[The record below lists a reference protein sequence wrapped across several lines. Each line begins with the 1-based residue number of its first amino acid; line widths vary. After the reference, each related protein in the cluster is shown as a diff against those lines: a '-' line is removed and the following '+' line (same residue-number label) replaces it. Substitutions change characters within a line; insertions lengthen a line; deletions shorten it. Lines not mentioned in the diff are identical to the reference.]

1 MGAAT
6 FWLFRALNKSHS
18 ALISYPIEFVFNV
31 DSTVIMNPLPTT
43 IKIDV
48 SSGGWN
54 LFRRTLIF
62 SIDPIQVE
70 LDNPSEVNFL
80 TQSFLSPIVEDQLK
94 GLTINYIVTDT
105 LFLSIERKITK
116 RMILKVDS
124 LSLPLEEDYQLMSN
138 ITILKVDSLSL
149 PLEEDYQLMSNITIQ
164 PDHVVLTGPKSI
176 INSFESDLYITLD
189 ENNIDEDFN
198 GRVEVPIVFED
209 LIKSYPSEVNVSF
222 EVDKF
227 KNVKIGVPIILQ
239 NFPSNRVTTLLD
251 SIVDVTYRVKE
262 SFKEDFS
269 SEDFYVV
276 LDYDFLKTD
285 SLGVPVLIKYP
296 DTLRTVSIDSQKVR
310 FRYENEE

>member
-18 ALISYPIEFVFNV
+18 ALISYPIEFVFNI
-31 DSTVIMNPLPTT
+31 DSTVVMNPLPTT

-138 ITILKVDSLSL
+138 ITI
-149 PLEEDYQLMSNITIQ
+149 Q
-164 PDHVVLTGPKSI
+164 PDHVVLIGPKSI
-176 INSFESDLYITLD
+176 INSFESDFYITLD

-209 LIKSYPSEVNVSF
+209 LIQSDPSEVNVSF
-222 EVDKF
+222 EVNKF

-251 SIVDVTYRVKE
+251 SIVNVTYRVKE

-296 DTLRTVSIDSQKVR
+296 DTLRTVSMDSQKVR

>member
-1 MGAAT
+1 MINFNKFTNNWKVVLISIMGAAT

-138 ITILKVDSLSL
+138 ITI
-149 PLEEDYQLMSNITIQ
+149 Q

-176 INSFESDLYITLD
+176 INSFESDFYITLD

-276 LDYDFLKTD
+276 LDYDFLKID

>member
-31 DSTVIMNPLPTT
+31 DSTVVMNSLPTT

-62 SIDPIQVE
+62 SIDPIKVE

-80 TQSFLSPIVEDQLK
+80 TKSFLSPIVEDQLK

-116 RMILKVDS
+116 QM
-124 LSLPLEEDYQLMSN
+124 
-138 ITILKVDSLSL
+138 ILKVDSLSL

-176 INSFESDLYITLD
+176 INSFESDFYITLD

-209 LIKSYPSEVNVSF
+209 LIQSYPSEVNVSF

-296 DTLRTVSIDSQKVR
+296 DTLRIVNIDSQKVR

>member
-31 DSTVIMNPLPTT
+31 DSTVVMNPLPTT

-138 ITILKVDSLSL
+138 ITI
-149 PLEEDYQLMSNITIQ
+149 Q

-176 INSFESDLYITLD
+176 INSFESDFYITLD

-209 LIKSYPSEVNVSF
+209 LIQSYPSEVNVSF

>member
-31 DSTVIMNPLPTT
+31 DSTVVMNPLPTT

-138 ITILKVDSLSL
+138 ITI
-149 PLEEDYQLMSNITIQ
+149 Q
-164 PDHVVLTGPKSI
+164 PDHVVLIGPKSI
-176 INSFESDLYITLD
+176 INSFESDFYITLD

-251 SIVDVTYRVKE
+251 SIVNVTYRVKE

-296 DTLRTVSIDSQKVR
+296 DTLRTVSMDSQKVR

>member
-18 ALISYPIEFVFNV
+18 ALISYPIEFVFNI
-31 DSTVIMNPLPTT
+31 DSTVVMNPLPTT

-62 SIDPIQVE
+62 SIDPIKVE

-116 RMILKVDS
+116 RMRLKVDS
-124 LSLPLEEDYQLMSN
+124 LSLPLEEDHQL
-138 ITILKVDSLSL
+138 I
-149 PLEEDYQLMSNITIQ
+149 SNITIQ
-164 PDHVVLTGPKSI
+164 PDHVVLIGPESI
-176 INSFESDLYITLD
+176 INSFETDFYITLN
-189 ENNIDEDFN
+189 ENNIDEDFD

-209 LIKSYPSEVNVSF
+209 LIQSDPSEVNVSF
-222 EVDKF
+222 EVNKF

-251 SIVDVTYRVKE
+251 SIVNVTYRVKE

-296 DTLRTVSIDSQKVR
+296 DTLRTVSMDPQKVR
-310 FRYENEE
+310 FRHENEE

>member
-1 MGAAT
+1 MIKFNFDKFTNNWKVVLFSIMGAAT

-18 ALISYPIEFVFNV
+18 ALISYPIEFVFNI
-31 DSTVIMNPLPTT
+31 DSTVVMNPLPTT

-62 SIDPIQVE
+62 SIDPIKVE

-116 RMILKVDS
+116 RMRLKVDS
-124 LSLPLEEDYQLMSN
+124 LSLPLEEDHQL
-138 ITILKVDSLSL
+138 I
-149 PLEEDYQLMSNITIQ
+149 SNITIQ
-164 PDHVVLTGPKSI
+164 PDHVVLIGPESI
-176 INSFESDLYITLD
+176 INSFETDFYITLN
-189 ENNIDEDFN
+189 ENNIDEDFD

-209 LIKSYPSEVNVSF
+209 LIQSDPSEVNVSF

-251 SIVDVTYRVKE
+251 SIVNVNYRVKE
-262 SFKEDFS
+262 SFKEEFS

-296 DTLRTVSIDSQKVR
+296 DTLRTVSMDPQKVR
-310 FRYENEE
+310 FRHENEE

>member
-1 MGAAT
+1 MINFNKFTNNWKVVLISIMGAAT

-31 DSTVIMNPLPTT
+31 DSTVVMNSLPTT

-62 SIDPIQVE
+62 SIDPIKVE

-80 TQSFLSPIVEDQLK
+80 TKSFLSPIVEDQLK

-116 RMILKVDS
+116 QM
-124 LSLPLEEDYQLMSN
+124 
-138 ITILKVDSLSL
+138 ILKVDSLSL

-176 INSFESDLYITLD
+176 INSFESDFYITLD

-209 LIKSYPSEVNVSF
+209 LIQSYPSEVNVSF

-296 DTLRTVSIDSQKVR
+296 DTLRIVNIDSQKVR

>member
-1 MGAAT
+1 MINFNKFTNNWKVVLISIMGAAT

-31 DSTVIMNPLPTT
+31 DSTVVMNPLPTT

-80 TQSFLSPIVEDQLK
+80 TQSFLRPIVEDQLK

-116 RMILKVDS
+116 QM
-124 LSLPLEEDYQLMSN
+124 
-138 ITILKVDSLSL
+138 ILKVDSLSL

-176 INSFESDLYITLD
+176 INSFESDFYITLD
-189 ENNIDEDFN
+189 ENNIDEDFY
-198 GRVEVPIVFED
+198 GRIEVPIVFED
-209 LIKSYPSEVNVSF
+209 LIQSDPSEVNVSF
-222 EVDKF
+222 EVEKF

-251 SIVDVTYRVKE
+251 SIVNVTYRVKE

-296 DTLRTVSIDSQKVR
+296 DTLRTVSMDSQKVR

>member
-18 ALISYPIEFVFNV
+18 ALISYPIEFVFNR
-31 DSTVIMNPLPTT
+31 DSTVVMNPLPKT

-62 SIDPIQVE
+62 SIDPIKVE

-116 RMILKVDS
+116 RMRLKVDS
-124 LSLPLEEDYQLMSN
+124 LSLPLEEDHQL
-138 ITILKVDSLSL
+138 I
-149 PLEEDYQLMSNITIQ
+149 SNITIQ
-164 PDHVVLTGPKSI
+164 PDHVVLIGPESI
-176 INSFESDLYITLD
+176 INSFETDFYITLD
-189 ENNIDEDFN
+189 ENNIDEDFD

-209 LIKSYPSEVNVSF
+209 LIQSDPGEVNVSF

-251 SIVDVTYRVKE
+251 SIVNVNYRVKE
-262 SFKEDFS
+262 SFKEEFS

-296 DTLRTVSIDSQKVR
+296 DTLRTVSMDPQKVR
-310 FRYENEE
+310 FRHENEE

>member
-1 MGAAT
+1 MIKFNFDKFTNNWKVVLFSIMGAAT
-6 FWLFRALNKSHS
+6 FWLFRALNKPHS
-18 ALISYPIEFVFNV
+18 ALISYPIEFVFNR
-31 DSTVIMNPLPTT
+31 DSTVVMNPLPKT

-62 SIDPIQVE
+62 SVDPLRVE

-116 RMILKVDS
+116 RMRLKVDS
-124 LSLPLEEDYQLMSN
+124 LSLPLEEDHQLISSIN
-138 ITILKVDSLSL
+138 
-149 PLEEDYQLMSNITIQ
+149 IQ
-164 PDHVVLTGPKSI
+164 PDHVVLIGPESI
-176 INSFESDLYITLD
+176 INSFEKDFYITPD
-189 ENNIDEDFN
+189 ENSIDENFD
-198 GRVEVPIVFED
+198 GAVEIPIVFED
-209 LIKSYPSEVNVSF
+209 LIQSDPREVNVKF

-227 KNVKIGVPIILQ
+227 KNVKIRVPIILQ
-239 NFPSNRVTTLLD
+239 NFSSKRVTTLLD
-251 SIVDVTYRVKE
+251 SMVNVTYRVRE
-262 SFKEDFS
+262 SFKEEFLP
-269 SEDFYVV
+269 EDFHVV
-276 LDYDFLKTD
+276 LDYDFLKID

-296 DTLRTVSIDSQKVR
+296 DTLRKVSIDPQKVR

>member
-138 ITILKVDSLSL
+138 ITI
-149 PLEEDYQLMSNITIQ
+149 Q

-176 INSFESDLYITLD
+176 INSFESDFYITLD

-209 LIKSYPSEVNVSF
+209 LIQSYPSEVNVSF

-239 NFPSNRVTTLLD
+239 NFPSNRVITLLD

>member
-18 ALISYPIEFVFNV
+18 ALISYPIEFVFNI
-31 DSTVIMNPLPTT
+31 DSTVVMNPLPTT

-62 SIDPIQVE
+62 SIDPIKVE

-116 RMILKVDS
+116 RMRLKVDS
-124 LSLPLEEDYQLMSN
+124 LSLPLEEDHQL
-138 ITILKVDSLSL
+138 I
-149 PLEEDYQLMSNITIQ
+149 SNITIQ
-164 PDHVVLTGPKSI
+164 PDHVVLIGPESI
-176 INSFESDLYITLD
+176 INSFETDFYITLD
-189 ENNIDEDFN
+189 ENNIDEDFD

-209 LIKSYPSEVNVSF
+209 LIQSDPSEVNVSF

-251 SIVDVTYRVKE
+251 SIVNVNYRVKE
-262 SFKEDFS
+262 SFKEEFS

-296 DTLRTVSIDSQKVR
+296 DTLRTVSMDPQKVR
-310 FRYENEE
+310 FRHENEK

>member
-18 ALISYPIEFVFNV
+18 ALISYPIEFVFNI
-31 DSTVIMNPLPTT
+31 DSTVVMNPLPTT

-62 SIDPIQVE
+62 SIDPIKVE

-124 LSLPLEEDYQLMSN
+124 LSLPLEEDHQL
-138 ITILKVDSLSL
+138 I
-149 PLEEDYQLMSNITIQ
+149 SNITIQ
-164 PDHVVLTGPKSI
+164 PDHVVLIGPESI
-176 INSFESDLYITLD
+176 INSFETDFYITLD
-189 ENNIDEDFN
+189 ENNIDEDFD

-209 LIKSYPSEVNVSF
+209 LIQSDPSEVNVSF

-251 SIVDVTYRVKE
+251 SIVNVTYRVKE

-296 DTLRTVSIDSQKVR
+296 DTLRTVSMDSQKVR

>member
-18 ALISYPIEFVFNV
+18 ALISYPIEFVFNI
-31 DSTVIMNPLPTT
+31 DSTVVMNPLPTT

-62 SIDPIQVE
+62 SIDPIKVE

-116 RMILKVDS
+116 RMRLKVDS
-124 LSLPLEEDYQLMSN
+124 LSLPLEEDH
-138 ITILKVDSLSL
+138 
-149 PLEEDYQLMSNITIQ
+149 QLMSNITIQ
-164 PDHVVLTGPKSI
+164 PDHVVLIGPESI
-176 INSFESDLYITLD
+176 INSFETDFYITLD
-189 ENNIDEDFN
+189 ENNIDEDFD

-209 LIKSYPSEVNVSF
+209 LIQSDPSEVNVSF

-251 SIVDVTYRVKE
+251 SIVNVTYRVKE
-262 SFKEDFS
+262 SFKEEFS

-296 DTLRTVSIDSQKVR
+296 DTLRTVSMDSSKSEISVR
-310 FRYENEE
+310 K

>member
-18 ALISYPIEFVFNV
+18 ALISYPIEFVFNI
-31 DSTVIMNPLPTT
+31 DSTVVMNPLPTT

-62 SIDPIQVE
+62 SIDPIKVE

-116 RMILKVDS
+116 RMRLKVDS
-124 LSLPLEEDYQLMSN
+124 LSLPLEEDHQL
-138 ITILKVDSLSL
+138 I
-149 PLEEDYQLMSNITIQ
+149 SNITIQ
-164 PDHVVLTGPKSI
+164 PDHVVLIGPESI
-176 INSFESDLYITLD
+176 INSFETDFYITLD
-189 ENNIDEDFN
+189 ENNIDEDFD

-209 LIKSYPSEVNVSF
+209 LIQSDPSEVNVSF
-222 EVDKF
+222 EVNKF

-251 SIVDVTYRVKE
+251 SIVNVNYRVKE
-262 SFKEDFS
+262 SFKEEFS

-296 DTLRTVSIDSQKVR
+296 DTLRTVSMDPQKVR
-310 FRYENEE
+310 FRHENEE

>member
-124 LSLPLEEDYQLMSN
+124 LSLPLEEN
-138 ITILKVDSLSL
+138 
-149 PLEEDYQLMSNITIQ
+149 YQLMSNITIQ

-176 INSFESDLYITLD
+176 INSFESDFYITLD

>member
-1 MGAAT
+1 MIKFNFDKFTNNWKVVLFSIMGAAT

-18 ALISYPIEFVFNV
+18 ALISYPIEFVFNI
-31 DSTVIMNPLPTT
+31 DSTVVMNPLPTT

-62 SIDPIQVE
+62 SIDPIKVE

-116 RMILKVDS
+116 RMRLKVDS
-124 LSLPLEEDYQLMSN
+124 LSLPLEEDHQL
-138 ITILKVDSLSL
+138 I
-149 PLEEDYQLMSNITIQ
+149 SNITIQ
-164 PDHVVLTGPKSI
+164 PDHVVLIGPESI
-176 INSFESDLYITLD
+176 INSFETDFYITLD
-189 ENNIDEDFN
+189 DNNIDEDFD

-209 LIKSYPSEVNVSF
+209 LIQSDPSEVNVSF

-251 SIVDVTYRVKE
+251 SIVNVNYRVKE
-262 SFKEDFS
+262 SFKEEFS

-296 DTLRTVSIDSQKVR
+296 DTLRTVSMDPQKVR
-310 FRYENEE
+310 FRHENEE

>member
-1 MGAAT
+1 MINFNKFTNNWKVVLFSIMGAAT

-31 DSTVIMNPLPTT
+31 DSAVIMNPLPTT

-80 TQSFLSPIVEDQLK
+80 TQSFLRPIVEDQLK

-138 ITILKVDSLSL
+138 ITI
-149 PLEEDYQLMSNITIQ
+149 Q
-164 PDHVVLTGPKSI
+164 PDHVVLIGPKSI
-176 INSFESDLYITLD
+176 INSFESDFYITLD

-209 LIKSYPSEVNVSF
+209 LIQSDPSEVNVSF
-222 EVDKF
+222 EVNKF

-251 SIVDVTYRVKE
+251 SIVNVTYRVKE

-296 DTLRTVSIDSQKVR
+296 DTLRTVSMDSQKVR

>member
-1 MGAAT
+1 MINFSNFTNNNWKVVLISITGAAT

-31 DSTVIMNPLPTT
+31 DSTVVMNPLPTT

-138 ITILKVDSLSL
+138 ITI
-149 PLEEDYQLMSNITIQ
+149 Q
-164 PDHVVLTGPKSI
+164 PDHVVLIGPKSI
-176 INSFESDLYITLD
+176 INSFESDFYITLD

-209 LIKSYPSEVNVSF
+209 LIQSDPSEVNVSF
-222 EVDKF
+222 EVNKF

-251 SIVDVTYRVKE
+251 SIVNVTYRVKE

-296 DTLRTVSIDSQKVR
+296 DTLRTVSMDSQKVR

>member
-31 DSTVIMNPLPTT
+31 DSTVVMNPLPTT

-138 ITILKVDSLSL
+138 ITI
-149 PLEEDYQLMSNITIQ
+149 Q

-176 INSFESDLYITLD
+176 INSFESDFYITLD

-209 LIKSYPSEVNVSF
+209 LIQSDPSEVNVSF
-222 EVDKF
+222 EVNKF

-296 DTLRTVSIDSQKVR
+296 DTLRTVSMDSQKVR

>member
-1 MGAAT
+1 MINFNKFTNNNWKVVLISIIGAAT

-18 ALISYPIEFVFNV
+18 ALISYPIEFVFNL
-31 DSTVIMNPLPTT
+31 DSTVVMNPLPTT

-80 TQSFLSPIVEDQLK
+80 TQSFMSPIVEDQLK
-94 GLTINYIVTDT
+94 GFNINYIVTDT
-105 LFLSIERKITK
+105 LFLSIERKTAK
-116 RMILKVDS
+116 WM
-124 LSLPLEEDYQLMSN
+124 
-138 ITILKVDSLSL
+138 TLKVDSLSL

-164 PDHVVLTGPKSI
+164 PDHVMLIGPKSI
-176 INSFESDLYITLD
+176 INSFESDFYITLD

-198 GRVEVPIVFED
+198 GWVEVPIVFED
-209 LIKSYPSEVNVSF
+209 LIQSDPSEVNVSF

-251 SIVDVTYRVKE
+251 SIVNVTYRVEE
-262 SFKEDFS
+262 SFKEDFLV
-269 SEDFYVV
+269 EDFYVV

>member
-31 DSTVIMNPLPTT
+31 DSTVVMNPLPTT

-138 ITILKVDSLSL
+138 ITI
-149 PLEEDYQLMSNITIQ
+149 Q

-176 INSFESDLYITLD
+176 INSFESDFYITLD

-209 LIKSYPSEVNVSF
+209 LIQSYPSEVNVSF

-251 SIVDVTYRVKE
+251 SIVRCD
-262 SFKEDFS
+262 
-269 SEDFYVV
+269 
-276 LDYDFLKTD
+276 L
-285 SLGVPVLIKYP
+285 
-296 DTLRTVSIDSQKVR
+296 
-310 FRYENEE
+310 

>member
-1 MGAAT
+1 MIKFNFDKFTNNWKVVLFSIMGAAT

-18 ALISYPIEFVFNV
+18 ALISYPIEFVFNI
-31 DSTVIMNPLPTT
+31 DSTVVMNPLPTT

-62 SIDPIQVE
+62 SIDPIKVE

-116 RMILKVDS
+116 RMRLKVDS
-124 LSLPLEEDYQLMSN
+124 LSLPLEEDHQL
-138 ITILKVDSLSL
+138 I
-149 PLEEDYQLMSNITIQ
+149 SNITIQ
-164 PDHVVLTGPKSI
+164 PDHVVLIGPESI
-176 INSFESDLYITLD
+176 INSFETDFYITLD
-189 ENNIDEDFN
+189 ENNIDEDFD

-209 LIKSYPSEVNVSF
+209 LIQSDPSEVNVSF

-251 SIVDVTYRVKE
+251 SIVNVNYRVKE
-262 SFKEDFS
+262 SFKEEFS

-296 DTLRTVSIDSQKVR
+296 DTLRTVSMDPQKVR
-310 FRYENEE
+310 FRHENEE

>member
-6 FWLFRALNKSHS
+6 FWLFRALNKPHS
-18 ALISYPIEFVFNV
+18 ALISYPIEFVFNI
-31 DSTVIMNPLPTT
+31 DSTVVMNPLPTT

-62 SIDPIQVE
+62 SIDPIKVE

-116 RMILKVDS
+116 RMRLKVDS
-124 LSLPLEEDYQLMSN
+124 LSLPLEEDHQL
-138 ITILKVDSLSL
+138 I
-149 PLEEDYQLMSNITIQ
+149 SNITIQ
-164 PDHVVLTGPKSI
+164 PDHVVLIGPESI
-176 INSFESDLYITLD
+176 INSFETDFYITLD
-189 ENNIDEDFN
+189 ENNIDEDFD

-209 LIKSYPSEVNVSF
+209 LIQSDPSEVNVSF

-251 SIVDVTYRVKE
+251 SIVNVNYRVKE
-262 SFKEDFS
+262 SFKEEFS

-296 DTLRTVSIDSQKVR
+296 DTLRTVSMDPQKVR
-310 FRYENEE
+310 FRHENEE

>member
-1 MGAAT
+1 MINFNKFTNNWKVVLISIMGAAT

-116 RMILKVDS
+116 RMK
-124 LSLPLEEDYQLMSN
+124 
-138 ITILKVDSLSL
+138 LKVDSLSL

-176 INSFESDLYITLD
+176 INSFESDFYITLD

-239 NFPSNRVTTLLD
+239 NFPSNRVATLLD

>member
-1 MGAAT
+1 MINFNKFTNNWKVVLISIMGAAT

-138 ITILKVDSLSL
+138 ITI
-149 PLEEDYQLMSNITIQ
+149 Q

-239 NFPSNRVTTLLD
+239 NFPSNRVATLLD

>member
-1 MGAAT
+1 MINFNKFTNNWKVVLISIMGAAT

-80 TQSFLSPIVEDQLK
+80 TQSFLRPIVEDQLK

-138 ITILKVDSLSL
+138 ITI
-149 PLEEDYQLMSNITIQ
+149 Q

-176 INSFESDLYITLD
+176 INSFESDFYITLD
-189 ENNIDEDFN
+189 ENNIDEDFY
-198 GRVEVPIVFED
+198 GRIEVPIVFED
-209 LIKSYPSEVNVSF
+209 LIQSDPSEVNVSF
-222 EVDKF
+222 EVEKF

-251 SIVDVTYRVKE
+251 SIVNVTYRVKE

>member
-18 ALISYPIEFVFNV
+18 ALISYPIEFVFNI
-31 DSTVIMNPLPTT
+31 DSTVVMNPLPTT

-62 SIDPIQVE
+62 SIDPIKVE

-116 RMILKVDS
+116 RMRLKVDS
-124 LSLPLEEDYQLMSN
+124 LSLPLEEDHQL
-138 ITILKVDSLSL
+138 I
-149 PLEEDYQLMSNITIQ
+149 SNITIQ
-164 PDHVVLTGPKSI
+164 PDHAVLIGPESI
-176 INSFESDLYITLD
+176 INSFETDFYITLD
-189 ENNIDEDFN
+189 ENNIDEDFD

-209 LIKSYPSEVNVSF
+209 LIQSDPGEVNVSF

-251 SIVDVTYRVKE
+251 SIVNVNYRVKE
-262 SFKEDFS
+262 SFKEEFS

-296 DTLRTVSIDSQKVR
+296 DTLRTVSMDPQKVR
-310 FRYENEE
+310 FRHENEE

>member
-31 DSTVIMNPLPTT
+31 DSTVVMNPLPTT

-138 ITILKVDSLSL
+138 ITI
-149 PLEEDYQLMSNITIQ
+149 Q
-164 PDHVVLTGPKSI
+164 PDHVVLIGPKSI
-176 INSFESDLYITLD
+176 INSFESDFYITLD

-296 DTLRTVSIDSQKVR
+296 DTLRTVSMDSQKVR

>member
-1 MGAAT
+1 MINFSNFTNNNWKVVLISITGAAT

-31 DSTVIMNPLPTT
+31 DSTVVMNPLPTT

-138 ITILKVDSLSL
+138 ITI
-149 PLEEDYQLMSNITIQ
+149 Q

-176 INSFESDLYITLD
+176 INSFESDFYITLD
-189 ENNIDEDFN
+189 ENNIDEDFY
-198 GRVEVPIVFED
+198 GRIEVPIVFED
-209 LIKSYPSEVNVSF
+209 LIQSDPSEVNVSF
-222 EVDKF
+222 EVEKF

-251 SIVDVTYRVKE
+251 SIVNVTYRVKE

-296 DTLRTVSIDSQKVR
+296 DTLRTVSMDSQKVR

>member
-31 DSTVIMNPLPTT
+31 DSTVVMNPLPTT

-138 ITILKVDSLSL
+138 ITI
-149 PLEEDYQLMSNITIQ
+149 Q

-176 INSFESDLYITLD
+176 INSFESDFYITLD
-189 ENNIDEDFN
+189 ENNIDEDFY

-209 LIKSYPSEVNVSF
+209 LIQSDPSEVNVSF
-222 EVDKF
+222 EVEKF

-251 SIVDVTYRVKE
+251 SIVNVTYRVKE

-296 DTLRTVSIDSQKVR
+296 DTLRTVSMDSQKVR

>member
-18 ALISYPIEFVFNV
+18 ALISYPIEFVFNI
-31 DSTVIMNPLPTT
+31 DSTVVMNPLPTT

-62 SIDPIQVE
+62 SIDPIKVE

-116 RMILKVDS
+116 RMRLKVDS
-124 LSLPLEEDYQLMSN
+124 LSLPLEEDHQLISN
-138 ITILKVDSLSL
+138 II
-149 PLEEDYQLMSNITIQ
+149 IQ
-164 PDHVVLTGPKSI
+164 PDHVVLIGPESI
-176 INSFESDLYITLD
+176 INSFETDFYITLD
-189 ENNIDEDFN
+189 ENNIDEDFD

-209 LIKSYPSEVNVSF
+209 LIQSDPGEVNVSF

-251 SIVDVTYRVKE
+251 SIVNVNYRVKE
-262 SFKEDFS
+262 SFKEEFS

-296 DTLRTVSIDSQKVR
+296 DTLRTVSMDPQKVR
-310 FRYENEE
+310 FRHENEE

>member
-1 MGAAT
+1 MINFNKFTNNWKVVLISIMGAAT

-31 DSTVIMNPLPTT
+31 DSTVVMNSLPTT

-62 SIDPIQVE
+62 SIDPIKVE

-80 TQSFLSPIVEDQLK
+80 TKSFLSPIVEDQLK

-116 RMILKVDS
+116 QM
-124 LSLPLEEDYQLMSN
+124 
-138 ITILKVDSLSL
+138 ILKVDSLSL

-176 INSFESDLYITLD
+176 INSFESDFYITLD
-189 ENNIDEDFN
+189 ENNIDEDFY
-198 GRVEVPIVFED
+198 GRIEVPIVFED
-209 LIKSYPSEVNVSF
+209 LIQSDPSEVNVSF
-222 EVDKF
+222 EVEKF

-251 SIVDVTYRVKE
+251 SIVNVTYRVKE

-296 DTLRTVSIDSQKVR
+296 DTLRTVSMDSQKVR

>member
-18 ALISYPIEFVFNV
+18 ALISYPIEFVFNI
-31 DSTVIMNPLPTT
+31 DSTVVMNPLPTT

-124 LSLPLEEDYQLMSN
+124 LSLPLEEDYQL
-138 ITILKVDSLSL
+138 I
-149 PLEEDYQLMSNITIQ
+149 SNITIQ
-164 PDHVVLTGPKSI
+164 PDHVVLIGPESI
-176 INSFESDLYITLD
+176 INSFETDFYITLD
-189 ENNIDEDFN
+189 ENNIDEDFD

-209 LIKSYPSEVNVSF
+209 LIQSDPSEVNVSF

-251 SIVDVTYRVKE
+251 SIVNVTYRVKE

-296 DTLRTVSIDSQKVR
+296 DTLRTVSMDPQKVR
-310 FRYENEE
+310 FRHENEE